1 VTDETKPA
9 LRASDAE
16 REQGITL
23 LRDAVVEGRLTLEE
37 FSDRVGKAQLART
50 EPELAALVA
59 DLPAQTVPPLP
70 ATPAVRHRAIC
81 SHLVRS
87 GRWQLPEHSA
97 FRSIFG
103 TIDLDLR
110 QATLHGEVI
119 DVDVHNV
126 FGTVTLIVP
135 AGISVTVDGGGMF
148 ASEIIETP
156 DTPPLPG
163 SPKLRIH
170 SSGPGGT
177 LYVRSREQKRLQ
189 RRQ

>member
-1 VTDETKPA
+1 VRDETKPA

-16 REQGITL
+16 REQGIAL
-23 LRDAVVEGRLTLEE
+23 LRDAVV
-37 FSDRVGKAQLART
+37 
-50 EPELAALVA
+50 
-59 DLPAQTVPPLP
+59 
-70 ATPAVRHRAIC
+70 
-81 SHLVRS
+81 
-87 GRWQLPEHSA
+87 
-97 FRSIFG
+97 
-103 TIDLDLR
+103 
-110 QATLHGEVI
+110 

-135 AGISVTVDGGGMF
+135 TGISVTVDGGGMF

-189 RRQ
+189 LRQ